1 MYAPVFVTLLVLIFT
16 NENEGLKRTRLET
29 RLKLL
34 EDKLFYESSEFRDD
48 IQRLFNIL
56 NNTFADIKGG
66 DEDQSK
72 TEIPLS
78 IDKDRSDL
86 LQTSDNHHLQ
96 ATLKTG
102 FAQEKLR
109 LRQYV
114 SILQLGLQT
123 IQDNVSKKLGSV
135 TRDVMDIRTGL
146 NSNCVNQTLTLERIS
161 DRLSTLETNGE
172 IIVKTLDRLE
182 ANLIHNVKEITEQN
196 QATTTNLP
204 TTLHTPGK
212 EWKKFGNSY
221 YYFNGELST
230 WYSAKQKCE
239 SMGAYLME
247 VNSQDELTFLETH
260 RQHHTFCWIGG
271 RVSGEK
277 EVWKWRD
284 KKNSDMTYL
293 QALRRQKVGT
303 DPACLTYIDN
313 VYGWYLAPCDRE
325 WPFACEI

>member
-72 TEIPLS
+72 TEIPAS
-78 IDKDRSDL
+78 SDKDRSDL

-96 ATLKTG
+96 AALKTG
-102 FAQEKLR
+102 FAQEKFR

-123 IQDNVSKKLGSV
+123 IQDSVSKKLGSV
-135 TRDVMDIRTGL
+135 TRDVMDIRTDL

-182 ANLIHNVKEITEQN
+182 ANLIHNVKEITRHCTRQE
-196 QATTTNLP
+196 
-204 TTLHTPGK
+204 K
-212 EWKKFGNSY
+212 
-221 YYFNGELST
+221 NGRS
-230 WYSAKQKCE
+230 
-239 SMGAYLME
+239 
-247 VNSQDELTFLETH
+247 LET
-260 RQHHTFCWIGG
+260 RIII
-271 RVSGEK
+271 SMA
-277 EVWKWRD
+277 
-284 KKNSDMTYL
+284 S
-293 QALRRQKVGT
+293 
-303 DPACLTYIDN
+303 CLHGIAQN
-313 VYGWYLAPCDRE
+313 KSVNLWVR
-325 WPFACEI
+325 I